1 MKSSKLLYVIYADLE
16 SLIEKIDGCVNNLQR
31 QKLESMFLMDI
42 QFEESGDL
50 TIYKT
55 NILCIVEQ
63 IA

>member
-1 MKSSKLLYVIYADLE
+1 MKSNKLLYVIYADLE

-31 QKLESMFLMDI
+31 QKLESMFPMDI
-42 QFEESGDL
+42 QFQESGDL